1 MLEKRIGWR
10 HDAFAQWR
18 SSRVALTLTAR
29 AQTTNSWTGGNDKWE
44 STNNWSGLVAPSTTD
59 SADLITNAG
68 NNTVTIDNA
77 TPSANLTINN
87 LTLNANTLQLTNP
100 GTNSTLHILNQ
111 LTLNTGA
118 TFINLGG
125 TLLVTGPAQV
135 N

>member
-1 MLEKRIGWR
+1 MNTRILAAITLGI
-10 HDAFAQWR
+10 
-18 SSRVALTLTAR
+18 ALTLTAR